1 MHRILVG
8 SLLVMLLTACG
19 GGGSGTTSSDNN
31 DETTSTNNNN
41 GADSSGNNDN
51 NNDTADTSGDVS
63 QPVESPFTHP
73 GLLHTEADFERMR
86 TKIAAGE
93 NPWAE
98 TWNTL
103 INYEDTKLDQ
113 EPQAFTTLIRG
124 GSDENYLTLI
134 EDLRAMY
141 GLALAWNITKEDAY
155 GDLAVTFLNDWSST
169 LEEVTGNT
177 DKYLAAG
184 LYGYQLAN
192 IGEIMRSYEGWAEAD
207 IERFQTM
214 LLELFYPLNSDW
226 LARHDGSCLSHFWAN
241 WDLANITGMMAIGIF
256 ADRED
261 IYLEAL
267 DYLYHGQGTG
277 ALDNLVYYLHD
288 GNMGQYQESG
298 RDQGHSN
305 LGVTLM
311 GVIAKQ
317 AWNQGDDLFAWENY
331 RLLSAMEYIAR
342 YNVNEEVPFTP
353 YGPNCVDR
361 YNESISSH
369 SRGHKRRSWMLPLNH
384 YRNRLG
390 IATPWMEAKHA
401 DVGRE
406 VWRWSNDELG
416 WGSLT
421 EALDEPE
428 IGGAPRGLTARI
440 EGDTVVLSW
449 WGAYGA
455 ESYQLQRADDVDG
468 EFATIATIYPGEYL
482 THTDTDVQ
490 TGQDYHY
497 RVTALS
503 ADGLSEPSKTAL
515 AEVGTRLKVHL
526 TFDESESD
534 TLKNSVNDSD
544 IGTLMNGAELVP
556 GVTGQAVSLD
566 GVDDFV
572 QLDEGVVE
580 ELSDFTVAAWLHLDE
595 AKTNARLF
603 DFGVSDQ
610 RYMTLLPAT
619 ADGVARFAITKV
631 SYHADEVITANDPL
645 ETGSW
650 VHLAVT
656 LKNGVGILYV
666 NGAEAAR
673 HETMALAPFRLNS
686 TNQNWLGRSQY
697 SADAFLAGKIDDFR
711 IYSGALS
718 ASEIGTLATP

>member
-1 MHRILVG
+1 MLNRWTP
-8 SLLVMLLTACG
+8 LLLITMLTACDG
-19 GGGSGTTSSDNN
+19 HSWWHDDSPA
-31 DETTSTNNNN
+31 DEP
-41 GADSSGNNDN
+41 G
-51 NNDTADTSGDVS
+51 DTSPS
-63 QPVESPFTHP
+63 TTQSFTHP

-93 NPWAE
+93 EPWTD

-103 INYEDTKLDQ
+103 IHYEDTKLDQ
-113 EPQAFTTLIRG
+113 VPQAFTSLKRG

-141 GLALAWNITKEDAY
+141 GLALAWNITRDPAY

-177 DKYLAAG
+177 DRYLAAG

-192 IGEIMRSYEGWAEAD
+192 VAEIMRGYEGWTEAD
-207 IERFQTM
+207 IEQFQSM
-214 LLELFYPLNSDW
+214 LLNVFYPLNSDW
-226 LARHDGSCLSHFWAN
+226 LANHDGSCPSHFWAN
-241 WDLANITGMMAIGIF
+241 WDLANITGMMAIGVF

-261 IYLEAL
+261 IYRQAL
-267 DYLYHGQGTG
+267 DYLYHGKGTG

-317 AWNQGDDLFAWENY
+317 AWNQGDDLFAWDNY

-342 YNVNEEVPFTP
+342 YNVNEEVPYTP

-361 YNESISSH
+361 YQETISSI

-390 IATPWMEAKHA
+390 IATPWMETKHE

-421 EALDEPE
+421 EALDEPPL
-428 IGGAPRGLTARI
+428 GGAPRGLTARLDSGNVI
-440 EGDTVVLSW
+440 LSW
-449 WGAYGA
+449 WGAHGA
-455 ESYQLQRADDVDG
+455 ESYQLQRATDVDG
-468 EFATIATIYPGEYL
+468 PFTTLATVYPTDFL
-482 THTDTDVQ
+482 TYTDTGVD

-497 RVTALS
+497 RVIAQS
-503 ADGLSEPSKTAL
+503 AVGESEPSNTVL

-526 TFDESESD
+526 TFDESESGS
-534 TLKNSVNDSD
+534 LRNSVDNSPV
-544 IGTLMNGAELVP
+544 GTLMNGASLVS
-556 GVTGQAVSLD
+556 GLDGQAVSLD
-566 GVDDFV
+566 GVDDYV
-572 QLDEGVVE
+572 QFEEGLVAA
-580 ELSDFTVAAWLHLDE
+580 LSDFTVSAWVNLDAADSWV
-595 AKTNARLF
+595 RLF
-603 DFGVSDQ
+603 DFGANDQ
-610 RYMTLLPAT
+610 RYMTLIPVD
-619 ADGVARFAITKV
+619 ADGSPRFAITKI
-631 SYHADEVITANDPL
+631 SYHAEETIASDTAT
-645 ETGSW
+645 ETGTW
-650 VHLAVT
+650 VHMAVT
-656 LKNGVGILYV
+656 LKGNTGIMYTNGVEV
-666 NGAEAAR
+666 AR
-673 HETMALAPFRLNS
+673 NETMTLAPFRLNS
-686 TNQNWLGRSQY
+686 TDRNWLGRSQY
-697 SADAFLAGKIDDFR
+697 SADAYLDGRIDDFR
-711 IYSGALS
+711 VYSGALS
-718 ASEIGTLATP
+718 ESEIAALATP